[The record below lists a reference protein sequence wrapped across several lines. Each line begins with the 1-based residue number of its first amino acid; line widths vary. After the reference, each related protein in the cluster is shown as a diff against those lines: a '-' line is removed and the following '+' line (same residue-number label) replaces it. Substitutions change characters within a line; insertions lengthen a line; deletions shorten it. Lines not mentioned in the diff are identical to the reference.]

1 MEVQEEK
8 TTLSGTLF
16 LCGTPI
22 GNLEDIS
29 LRVLRILKEADLI
42 AAEDTRH
49 TRKLLSHYDIH
60 TRLIS
65 YNEHNHAVRGPEIIE
80 KMKAGLQIALVSDA
94 GMPGIS
100 DPGEDLVRLC
110 IRENITVTSVPGP
123 SALLL
128 ALASS
133 GLSSR
138 AFVFEGFIPREGK
151 KRKTFLE
158 NMALEKRTIVIYE
171 SPRRLLKTLDDL
183 AISLGDRQAS
193 LMREGTKLHE
203 ENLRGRLSEISLEL
217 GKRPEVRGECT
228 LVIEGWAGKEKEPDP
243 KELENLLRSL
253 LAEGLSRKDAVAR
266 AVEICRMPRNEIYRL
281 MLSL

>member
-1 MEVQEEK
+1 VEVQEEK
-8 TTLSGTLF
+8 TTLSGALF

-65 YNEHNHAVRGPEIIE
+65 YNEHNHDVRGPEIIE
-80 KMKAGLQIALVSDA
+80 KMKAGLRIALVSDA

-110 IRENITVTSVPGP
+110 IREEISVTAVPGP
-123 SALLL
+123 SAVLL

-133 GLSSR
+133 GISTRS
-138 AFVFEGFIPREGK
+138 FVFEGFIPREGK
-151 KRKTFLE
+151 KRKEFLE
-158 NMALEKRTIVIYE
+158 NLAAERRTIVLYE
-171 SPRRLLKTLDDL
+171 SPRRLIKTIEELIG
-183 AISLGDRQAS
+183 ALGDRQAS
-193 LMREGTKLHE
+193 LLREGTKLYE
-203 ENLRGRLSEISLEL
+203 ENLRGRLSEICLEL
-217 GKRPEVRGECT
+217 AKRPEVRGECT
-228 LVIEGWAGKEKEPDP
+228 LVIEGRAVEEKDADP
-243 KELENLLRSL
+243 QEIVDLLRSL
-253 LAEGLSRKDAVAR
+253 LEQGLSRKDAVAR
-266 AVEICRMPRNEIYRL
+266 AVGMSRMPRNEIYRL
-281 MLSL
+281 MLSI